1 MKITKNINIG
11 ILFIFSLLI
20 AGRAEA
26 VYIFEWQDAQ
36 AESYIDTNGLNNLN
50 NVSTWDCYFTL
61 DDAAMTFSVEGGYEW
76 FSTSSEPIHFYLSG
90 TTSSGQNFKAT
101 GFQMNSLIGYKD
113 NGILFTDVGEFSFIV
128 ESPTWIYPKKIF
140 KGDQDSW
147 LYYVDTLYDPATL
160 SMKEAIISHY
170 GAFKGHQ
177 IGNNVPIPEPNTIL
191 LFGAG
196 LAGLAVVGRRRR
208 N

>member
-61 DDAAMTFSVEGGYEW
+61 DDAAMTFSVEGE
-76 FSTSSEPIHFYLSG
+76 
-90 TTSSGQNFKAT
+90 
-101 GFQMNSLIGYKD
+101 GFQ
-113 NGILFTDVGEFSFIV
+113 
-128 ESPTWIYPKKIF
+128 
-140 KGDQDSW
+140 
-147 LYYVDTLYDPATL
+147 A
-160 SMKEAIISHY
+160 
-170 GAFKGHQ
+170 
-177 IGNNVPIPEPNTIL
+177 
-191 LFGAG
+191 
-196 LAGLAVVGRRRR
+196 
-208 N
+208 